1 MNKMYTL
8 PQEDILCKEG
18 QTRAF
23 LRPYTKN
30 WDNPE
35 SDSLHLEYSYNGKNW
50 YSLNGNNGVW
60 FPDYGSKQ
68 MTDPSVYQLKNGSY
82 FITARDAKDPSHMYF
97 TETTDFR
104 SFTGSGYTGADWDF
118 KSAKEIS
125 CSPDQENRLEIPVS
139 LLEKLFPVYGRPEP
153 VLLTETEAISLKTE
167 AGKVPELPRKIS
179 VGYSNGGTDK
189 LPVEWNS
196 ISEDMLQQ
204 PGKYT
209 VEGRLHQTLF
219 KKPFIYHRADPYI
232 YKHTD
237 GKYYFTA
244 SYTDMEHNLEG
255 RYQYLYIILRRAD
268 TLEGLADSSNSYEE
282 KVVYERKPIN
292 NGTMSPHIWAPE
304 IHYIHGNWYIYYT
317 TTISDESSWRIRPS
331 LPGM

>member
-219 KKPFIYHRADPYI
+219 KSLLFITGQTRISTNTRTENIISPPLIRIWNIIWREDISTSTLSCA
-232 YKHTD
+232 
-237 GKYYFTA
+237 
-244 SYTDMEHNLEG
+244 G
-255 RYQYLYIILRRAD
+255 R
-268 TLEGLADSSNSYEE
+268 T
-282 KVVYERKPIN
+282 P
-292 NGTMSPHIWAPE
+292 
-304 IHYIHGNWYIYYT
+304 
-317 TTISDESSWRIRPS
+317 
-331 LPGM
+331 